1 MAVVPALRLQAFPPA
16 FSLGQRTQGSAC
28 LRSVESR
35 LARRG
40 GPGLGGERGKPAPAT
55 TRHFPTRLGPRLGRG
70 WDEVDRGRNRSSSR
84 YEYEHFHGLP
94 WFSILEYSVHLKT
107 ESKTLPPQSGNSLDR
122 SGRCNLV
129 AAGGGTSRTCWC
141 STRRSGMAPS
151 ANFHLPVVFENLRDP
166 ESLHQLLDSLEA
178 LDRVAE
184 EVFGRITGRVQQ
196 QRSDLQGIQTRLS
209 EAEVGARLPTARAD
223 SPAYVLVRPVASP

>member
-1 MAVVPALRLQAFPPA
+1 
-16 FSLGQRTQGSAC
+16 
-28 LRSVESR
+28 
-35 LARRG
+35 
-40 GPGLGGERGKPAPAT
+40 
-55 TRHFPTRLGPRLGRG
+55 
-70 WDEVDRGRNRSSSR
+70 
-84 YEYEHFHGLP
+84 
-94 WFSILEYSVHLKT
+94 
-107 ESKTLPPQSGNSLDR
+107 
-122 SGRCNLV
+122 
-129 AAGGGTSRTCWC
+129 
-141 STRRSGMAPS
+141 MAPS